1 MKFASF
7 IPRAMKTSE
16 IRVTSYENKV
26 ICGTLRNPFF
36 GAELEFHGLIQL
48 LLLLEKLQD
57 ELDYPQ
63 RAAETR
69 SFQKAGCRPVPLREA
84 ADAEDRPV
92 LATFLLSIY
101 FRQNVSWQGTV
112 LWAER
117 GQSANFR
124 SDLEL
129 IMLMDGALCAGDE
142 KKSEQACQP
151 PQNPE

>member
-16 IRVTSYENKV
+16 VRVTSYENKV
-26 ICGTLRNPFF
+26 IRGTLRNPFF
-36 GAELEFHGLIQL
+36 GADLEFHGLIQL
-48 LLLLEKLQD
+48 LLLLEMLQD
-57 ELDYPQ
+57 ELEYPQ

-69 SFQKAGCRPVPLREA
+69 SFQDAGSRPAPLREA
-84 ADAEDRPV
+84 ADMEARPV

-124 SDLEL
+124 SVLEL
-129 IMLMDGALCAGDE
+129 IMLMDGALSAGE
-142 KKSEQACQP
+142 ETKTEPRPLSTPK
-151 PQNPE
+151 PE

>member
-84 ADAEDRPV
+84 ADTEARP

-112 LWAER
+112 VWAER
-117 GQSANFR
+117 CQSANFR

-129 IMLMDGALCAGDE
+129 IMLMDGALCAGE
-142 KKSEQACQP
+142 ETKTELKPSTTP
-151 PQNPE
+151 KPE

>member
-26 ICGTLRNPFF
+26 IRGTLRNPFF

-57 ELDYPQ
+57 ELEYPQ
-63 RAAETR
+63 RSAETR
-69 SFQKAGCRPVPLREA
+69 SFQKAACRPVPLREA
-84 ADAEDRPV
+84 ADTEARP

-124 SDLEL
+124 SALEL
-129 IMLMDGALCAGDE
+129 IMLMDGALCAGE
-142 KKSEQACQP
+142 ETKAEFKPSL
-151 PQNPE
+151 